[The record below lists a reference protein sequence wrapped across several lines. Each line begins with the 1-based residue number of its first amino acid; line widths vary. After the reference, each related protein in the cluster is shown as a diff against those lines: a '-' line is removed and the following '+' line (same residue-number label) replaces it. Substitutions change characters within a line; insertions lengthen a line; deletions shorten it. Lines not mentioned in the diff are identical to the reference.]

1 MPSIIREV
9 GETFTTLFKGFRVTF
24 RTMLQKTTTERF
36 PDAPPTVQPRYR
48 GIHVLQRD
56 EHGLEKCVG
65 CFLCAAACPAR
76 CIYIEAAENTADNR
90 ISDADRYAKV
100 YNIDYS
106 RCIFCGYCVEACPT
120 DAITHGHGFEPAP
133 YDINA
138 MIYRKE
144 KLLEPWPP
152 PKATPRSSTPSPVAA
167 TR

>member
-1 MPSIIREV
+1 
-9 GETFTTLFKGFRVTF
+9 
-24 RTMLQKTTTERF
+24 
-36 PDAPPTVQPRYR
+36 
-48 GIHVLQRD
+48 
-56 EHGLEKCVG
+56 
-65 CFLCAAACPAR
+65 
-76 CIYIEAAENTADNR
+76 NTADNR

-120 DAITHGHGFEPAP
+120 DAITHGHGFELAP

-152 PKATPRSSTPSPVAA
+152 PKATPRSSTPSPANVPMP
-167 TR
+167 TRG